1 MAVDA
6 QHGNHMNR
14 AEKNQGPPQWA
25 ENMLRFFIQDSFL
38 EEVLGHM
45 EERHFDDLKVFSKQK
60 ARRLYVLNAFKLLSP
75 RLLKGLKTN
84 QKLNTLMT
92 KNDIKIAW
100 RQLKKGR
107 VYSFIK
113 ISGFAVGIAAC
124 LLITL
129 FIKDELGYDQH
140 YQYKDR
146 IFRVINKYTENGEKE
161 EWTTFAAPLAKV
173 LKSEYPEVESAGR
186 FLSAEYFGA
195 GSNQFRRSE
204 QDQIYYE
211 KGFVFIDQELL
222 DILEIEFISGN
233 KLSALRKPMS
243 MVISKEKAD
252 KYFPNEDPIGKTIVL
267 NNDPERTYVITGVVQ
282 LKKASHF
289 QFDFFLTLEGIEFW
303 PGEQNFWIVTNY
315 DTYIKVSP
323 SADIGLLEEKMQS
336 IVERYYKAARR
347 AIGDRDGE
355 ESASNSGFGLQP
367 VTDIHLY
374 NGKIDDGLKHGDI
387 RLIWLFSTI
396 AGFILIIATI
406 NFINLSTA
414 KSANRASEVGLRKTV
429 GASKL
434 DLMKQFLTESVLYG
448 VIAFGLTLLL
458 MVLFLPYFNELS
470 GKQLAIPL
478 TTWWFIISVLL
489 TCIVVSLIS
498 GFYPALYL
506 SSFRPI
512 ETLKGEISRGSGSAG
527 LRSSLVVFQF
537 TVSVSLIIS
546 TIVVYKQM
554 SFILDKELGF
564 DKEQIVIIEGTNTLG
579 NSLNTFKNE
588 LTDLAAVQSV
598 SVSEYIPVDGYSR
611 DGNGFDKEDKKGT
624 APTVYGQIWK
634 VDEDYVETLGMTIL
648 DGRNF
653 QSDLVSDSSA
663 IIINERMA
671 SQFRF
676 DNPIGERI
684 SNYEGTRTIIGVV
697 QDFHFESLKG
707 GIDPLCLVLGESPS
721 NLLVKIQA
729 NNTRETLE
737 AIEATW
743 SEVSPNQS
751 IRYSFLDEQYRT
763 MYEDLQRMGN
773 LFSSFALLAILV
785 ACMGLFALSA
795 FMIEQRTKEIGI
807 RLVLGASLNN
817 IFKLL
822 TTHFL
827 KLVLISILVASPIAW
842 YVMNQW
848 LADYEYRTT
857 ISLDIYLISALAVVF
872 ISLGTISYQAIKAGV
887 VNPVKN
893 LRDQ

>member
-1 MAVDA
+1 METDA
-6 QHGNHMNR
+6 QSEDYMKRPMKH
-14 AEKNQGPPQWA
+14 QPPPKWA
-25 ENMLRFFIQDSFL
+25 ENIISFFIKESFL
-38 EEVLGHM
+38 EEVLGDM
-45 EERHFDDLKVFSKQK
+45 EERYFDDLTVFSEQK
-60 ARRLYVLNAFKLLSP
+60 ARRLYVLNAFKLLRPS
-75 RLLKGLKTN
+75 LLKRLKTN

-92 KNDIKIAW
+92 KNDLKIAW
-100 RQLKKGR
+100 RHLKKGR

-113 ISGFAVGIAAC
+113 IGGFAVGIAAC

-129 FIKDELGYDQH
+129 FIKDELSYDQH
-140 YQYKDR
+140 YQHKDQ
-146 IFRVINKYTENGEKE
+146 ILRVINKYSEDGERE
-161 EWTTFAAPLAKV
+161 EWTTFPAPLAKV

-186 FLSAEYFGA
+186 FLSAESFGA

-204 QDQIYYE
+204 QDQIHYE

-222 DILEIEFISGN
+222 DILEIEFINGN
-233 KLSALRKPMS
+233 KVSALAKPMS

-252 KYFPNEDPIGKTIVL
+252 KYFPNEDPIGKTILL

-303 PGEQNFWIVTNY
+303 PGEQNFWIVNNY

-323 SADIGLLEEKMQS
+323 STDIELLEEKIQS
-336 IVERYYKAARR
+336 IVERYYKAAWR

-355 ESASNSGFGLQP
+355 ASASNSGFGLQP

-387 RLIWLFSTI
+387 RLVWLFSMI
-396 AGFILIIATI
+396 AGFILTLAAI

-414 KSANRASEVGLRKTV
+414 KSATRASEVGLRKTV
-429 GASKL
+429 GSSKM
-434 DLMKQFLTESVLYG
+434 DLMKQFLTESVLFG
-448 VIAFGLTLLL
+448 IIAFGLALVL
-458 MVLFLPYFNELS
+458 MALFLPYFNEIS
-470 GKQLAIPL
+470 GKQLVIPF
-478 TTWWFIISVLL
+478 TSWWFNMSVLFI
-489 TCIVVSLIS
+489 CIVISLIS
-498 GFYPALYL
+498 GLYPALYL

-512 ETLKGEISRGSGSAG
+512 ETLKGEVSKGGRSAG
-527 LRSSLVVFQF
+527 FRSSLVVFQF

-554 SFILDKELGF
+554 NFILQKELGF
-564 DKEQIVIIEGTNTLG
+564 DKEQVVIIEGTNTLG
-579 NSLNTFKNE
+579 NSLNSFKSE
-588 LTDLAAVQSV
+588 LTDLAAIQSV
-598 SVSEYIPVDGYSR
+598 SMSEYIPVDGYSR
-611 DGNGFDKEDKKGT
+611 DGNGFDKEDKKGID
-624 APTVYGQIWK
+624 PTVYGQIWR
-634 VDEDYVETLGMTIL
+634 VDADYLETLGMTIL
-648 DGRNF
+648 EGRNF
-653 QSDLVSDSSA
+653 QSDLISDSSA

-671 SQFRF
+671 NQFGF
-676 DNPIGERI
+676 ENPIGERI
-684 SNYEGTRTIIGVV
+684 TNYEGTRTIIGVV

-707 GIDPLCLVLGESPS
+707 GIEPLCLVLGKSTS

-729 NNTRETLE
+729 NNTVETLK

-751 IRYSFLDEQYRT
+751 IRYSFLDEQFKT
-763 MYEDLQRMGN
+763 MYEDVRRMGN
-773 LFSSFALLAILV
+773 VFSSFAFLAIFV

-795 FMIEQRTKEIGI
+795 FMIEQRSKEIGI
-807 RLVLGASLNN
+807 RLILGASINSV
-817 IFKLL
+817 FKLL
-822 TTHFL
+822 TINFL

-848 LADYEYRTT
+848 LADYEYRIT
-857 ISLDIYLISALAVVF
+857 IGWDIYLISALAVIL
-872 ISLGTISYQAIKAGV
+872 ISLGTISSQTIKAGL